1 MRMFQESDMIWLA
14 NEYRRRRDSEPSLTV
29 EEFAEEYGLSADE
42 LRAYMPELNE
52 GYKRSVVVWHGT
64 SRSRAESI
72 REEGFKPGKMG
83 KGRTFF
89 TRSPNVARG
98 YARRRAKN
106 ESDQPAVIKCSIDL
120 NHYNDYIRP
129 SSSVFAF
136 RQECIDSQVV
146 RGVSGIEREPR
157 KKKQKRKD
165 ADAKLT
171 DVAIT
176 FNSGCPGIAYWINS
190 CLKLNGQSRIDE
202 NHEAVVKIKEWLDA
216 ESDAGRFGEVP
227 DEEMLEQVRKYFP
240 ET

>member
-1 MRMFQESDMIWLA
+1 MRQFQESDMIWLA
-14 NEYRRRRDSEPSLTV
+14 NEYRRRKDSEPSLTV
-29 EEFAEEYGLSADE
+29 EEFADEYGLSADE

-72 REEGFKPGKMG
+72 REEGFRPGKMG

-106 ESDQPAVIKCSIDL
+106 ESDHPAVIKCSIDL

-136 RQECIDSQVV
+136 KQECIDSRVV
-146 RGVSGIEREPR
+146 RGVSGLEREPR

-165 ADAKLT
+165 KGVKLT
-171 DVAIT
+171 DVAVM
-176 FNSGCPGIAYWINS
+176 FNSNCAGIAYWINTY
-190 CLKLNGQSRIDE
+190 LKLNGQDGIDE

-227 DEEMLEQVRKYFP
+227 DEEMLMQLQRYLP
-240 ET
+240 E

>member
-1 MRMFQESDMIWLA
+1 MRMFEESDMIWLA
-14 NEYRRRRDSEPSLTV
+14 DEYRRRRDSEPSLTV
-29 EEFAEEYGLSADE
+29 EEFAEEYGLSANE

-83 KGRTFF
+83 KGRTYF
-89 TRSPNVARG
+89 TRRPTVARG

-120 NHYNDYIRP
+120 NQYNDYIRP

-136 RQECIDSQVV
+136 REECIDSQVV

-157 KKKQKRKD
+157 KKKQKRKNTGV
-165 ADAKLT
+165 KLT

-176 FNSGCPGIAYWINS
+176 FNSNRAGIAYWINS
-190 CLKLNGQSRIDE
+190 CLKLNGQGRIDE
-202 NHEAVVKIKEWLDA
+202 SHEAVAKIKEWLDA

-227 DEEMLEQVRKYFP
+227 DEEMLDRVRKYFP